1 MVGRNRPC
9 LPRCSRSSPWC
20 SLLASTTLKFTD
32 LVAVDP
38 AAGRVSVPPLLDF
51 PDITRVVAEERAEM
65 GIGTSILM

>member
-1 MVGRNRPC
+1 
-9 LPRCSRSSPWC
+9 
-20 SLLASTTLKFTD
+20 LLASTTLKFTD